1 MDPLCHECPYQR
13 PGQQRIPGSDL
24 HLPKLVVGSFPG
36 ISEALGNPPGGLV
49 RQLVNGEAVGWTNVV
64 ECFPGS
70 TVDKKALKEAMR
82 CCRPRVEA
90 ELAGKD
96 VLVLGNEATEVV
108 HGSKRAITNFRG
120 TVEEDGLAAR
130 AVYTVSPTFV
140 ERQGGLT
147 TTAGDWIKNDVETWL
162 GRKRGRPEVE
172 ILIDPRNLPLPPKGT
187 TLVVDIET
195 TGLDP
200 EKGSPLPPESRPED
214 VGDEPKIRCYGF
226 AWREVGPRT
235 RANDQPGNGGGVRR
249 AGESHRGRGSDAE
262 GDPRRDEDV
271 HRANGATDG
280 QGSLV
285 VAVFSRLTPYVRK
298 LLDGRYPLVA
308 QNHPFEVKWLEKHCP
323 YFKGAAWSDT
333 VLTAHALHEDR
344 GEENASRAGYRLD
357 ALVADFL
364 PWTFPKAEM
373 LEPYNVL
380 TAPLPVLMPYCGWD
394 CVKELLLHERWE
406 DERSTL
412 PTGTPEG
419 VPDVRAAVSAR
430 LEHVA
435 LPGARFLDRVERRG
449 MPWSA
454 DAAGDV
460 AAFLEH
466 ERDRFGA
473 FLEEVAEINW
483 NSNDQVIQ
491 VFKKLGLKPSGLR
504 TETGQHQLGGLAWA
518 GIRAKNPE
526 YRALVDAL
534 VGPDFPAR
542 KPMGGYRGALKML
555 GHLNLEADKN
565 LYRYVHEDQRLR
577 GRISIVGTA
586 TGRLAVSSPPLHGM
600 AKVMRNCFV
609 APKGQTFLAMD
620 VSGSE
625 ISWMAHYSQDEKL
638 LELAF
643 SGESLHDTVANGLG
657 IPRPAAKALNFALG
671 YGGGG
676 PAVKKGMD
684 ANFWGQYTIEE
695 CASLAARRRGLFPG
709 YQRWCRETE
718 AFAHEHGYVVSE
730 FGWVRRLPAAQG
742 TNGAEYHEALRQA
755 VNTPIQSA
763 SSDAVLLRAMEMEEQ
778 LGIEIVLLKHDEI
791 LALVPKRSVRK
802 VAREMKKIMDNRE
815 WYWGRARIPL
825 YVDFQAGESWG
836 RMEEVK
842 L

>member
-49 RQLVNGEAVGWTNVV
+49 RQLVNGEPVGWTNVV

-226 AWREVGPRT
+226 AWR
-235 RANDQPGNGGGVRR
+235 
-249 AGESHRGRGSDAE
+249 AE
-262 GDPRRDEDV
+262 GK
-271 HRANGATDG
+271 
-280 QGSLV
+280 LV

-406 DERSTL
+406 EERSTL
-412 PTGTPEG
+412 PVGTTEG
-419 VPDVRAAVSAR
+419 VPDVRAAVSDR
-430 LEHVA
+430 LTHVA